1 MRRITV
7 TIPDKI
13 AEALERLVRID
24 PSKPPKSR
32 VVSDALW
39 RYITSLYPQLLCKSN
54 IKGPAVLTAIK
65 SASPRAPSPT
75 LRRTRLALPKWS
87 KFEG

>member
-13 AEALERLVRID
+13 AEALERLVRIN
-24 PSKPPKSR
+24 PTKPPKSR

-39 RYITSLYPQLLCKSN
+39 RYITSLYPQLLPKSN
-54 IKGPAVLTAIK
+54 IKGPSVLMAIR
-65 SASPRAPSPT
+65 SAAPRAPSPT
-75 LRRTRLALPKWS
+75 LRKTRLALPKWS
-87 KFEG
+87 KVEG